1 MKVRPQK
8 ESFQLK
14 VLQLFGMYYN
24 VINVIRSVSVDMATK
39 IRAKTGPSKACTILM
54 NERSIIM

>member
-1 MKVRPQK
+1 MKVKPQK

-24 VINVIRSVSVDMATK
+24 VINVIRSVLIDMATK
-39 IRAKTGPSKACTILM
+39 YELKQGHQRHAQY
-54 NERSIIM
+54 